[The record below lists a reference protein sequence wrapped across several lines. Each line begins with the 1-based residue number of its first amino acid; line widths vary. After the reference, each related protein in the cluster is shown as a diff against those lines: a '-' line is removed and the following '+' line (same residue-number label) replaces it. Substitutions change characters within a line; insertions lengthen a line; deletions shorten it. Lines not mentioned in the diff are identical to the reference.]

1 MTNNIKPEILILS
14 NEQFG
19 YLVDYYY
26 YAKYLSSFFNITFI
40 CPDDNLK
47 RIEVPE
53 IKIIYLPK
61 TSGWKRRLAYREI
74 LKSLIKQNCRF
85 DLIMIGVKGGFILYD
100 LLRKLSAIVVNDIR
114 TLDIS
119 DSKFK
124 RNIANA
130 MITFES
136 CNANSTTVISEL
148 VAKKLHLKKGKYTI
162 LPLGGNIIEC
172 ENKCFDNIS
181 LIYVGTFFN
190 RNIEVTI
197 EGLAMYLQRHP
208 EMCGKIHYDIIG
220 SGQGEDKIVAAI
232 SANKMEAVVTMHGYI
247 ENHRLPKY
255 FAKANVGVS
264 YVPIN
269 SKYDLQHPTKTYE
282 YLCAGMPVI
291 ATATSANKEIIRK
304 DNGITIGD
312 DVESFSKGIEAI
324 INNCQFYDSVKI
336 RQSIADSTWECVVDK
351 LKRFIIQK
359 IS

>member
-1 MTNNIKPEILILS
+1 MSIQK
-14 NEQFG
+14 
-19 YLVDYYY
+19 
-26 YAKYLSSFFNITFI
+26 
-40 CPDDNLK
+40 
-47 RIEVPE
+47 
-53 IKIIYLPK
+53 
-61 TSGWKRRLAYREI
+61 
-74 LKSLIKQNCRF
+74 IKQNCRF

-100 LLRKLSAIVVNDIR
+100 LLRKLSTIVVNDIR

-208 EMCGKIHYDIIG
+208 ALETFLAEPSVHIYH
-220 SGQGEDKIVAAI
+220 GE
-232 SANKMEAVVTMHGYI
+232 
-247 ENHRLPKY
+247 L
-255 FAKANVGVS
+255 
-264 YVPIN
+264 
-269 SKYDLQHPTKTYE
+269 
-282 YLCAGMPVI
+282 
-291 ATATSANKEIIRK
+291 
-304 DNGITIGD
+304 D
-312 DVESFSKGIEAI
+312 DVRRCTLDRGVDCCPFSKSTHG
-324 INNCQFYDSVKI
+324 SV
-336 RQSIADSTWECVVDK
+336 
-351 LKRFIIQK
+351 L
-359 IS
+359 